1 MQRNTL
7 RIALLGGVLV
17 LGATWTQAQ
26 SWQMVGTRA
35 MGMGGAGVATAYGP
49 DAQYWNPAGLA
60 AEEDVNEV
68 GTLLNAGAELYATK
82 HVLEGVRDLTDLS
95 HQYKDLKIK
104 INSSLPPSAENI
116 STLFE
121 GLNNIAKLLGNNM
134 GALVNANG
142 GLGVKFKNFAVSARA
157 IGTASLTPVV
167 DTKNIFIKM
176 GSSGLNLGTNT
187 STPTNPENALSA
199 QTLANSIDAN
209 GLFTALNTLLGGSY
223 ANSTELANA
232 FVNAAADLAGAS
244 EAQIAKAIGTA
255 NANMEGAAPIIE
267 LASTATGSYKDNE
280 TLVMAD
286 GATFA
291 EAGLGYGQAVVPGLK
306 VGGNFK
312 VLNAYTAQNG
322 VMVLSDDRKI
332 KDILKDTYDNKKNS
346 TNFGI
351 DLGVLANFSQLTDR
365 EIFWNPQ
372 VGITIHNINNPK
384 FDRPAPPAGA
394 DAAILRNWRTSKYEL
409 KPQVRAGAAVN
420 PIKWLTLAADIDVTD
435 NDTLLDGVKSRQL
448 AFGTEINLMNRR
460 KFNVPLRLGYNT
472 NLATSEMASFYT
484 AGIGLNMAH
493 FYLELAGA
501 FSSKS
506 TKIEGKNIPNSSAG
520 SLTLGFLF

>member
-1 MQRNTL
+1 MQRSIL
-7 RIALLGGVLV
+7 RITLLGCALM
-17 LGATWTQAQ
+17 LSTQWTHAQ
-26 SWQMVGTRA
+26 SWQLVGTRA

-68 GTLLNAGAELYATK
+68 GTLLNAGTELYATK

-95 HQYKDLKIK
+95 HQYKDLSTKIK
-104 INSSLPPSAENI
+104 NSQKPSAENI

-167 DTKNIFIKM
+167 DTKNIFMKV
-176 GSSGLNLGTNT
+176 GSAGLVLGST
-187 STPTNPENALSA
+187 SAPSSASNLSA
-199 QTLANSIDAN
+199 AQALANAIDAN
-209 GLFTALNTLLGGSY
+209 GLFSALNTLLGGSY
-223 ANSTELANA
+223 ANSTALANA
-232 FVNAAADLAGAS
+232 FVNAAVDMGAS

-255 NANMEGAAPIIE
+255 NSNMEGAAPIIE

-291 EAGLGYGQAVVPGLK
+291 EAGLGYGQAVIPGLK

-322 VMVLSDDRKI
+322 VMVLSDDRKV

-484 AGIGLNMAH
+484 AGIGLNMDH